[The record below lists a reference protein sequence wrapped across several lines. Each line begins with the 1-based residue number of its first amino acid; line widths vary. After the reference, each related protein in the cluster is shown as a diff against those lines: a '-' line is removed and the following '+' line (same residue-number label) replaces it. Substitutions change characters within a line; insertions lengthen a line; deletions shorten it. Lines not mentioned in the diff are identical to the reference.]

1 MGQDKH
7 LDIDTGMSMDIVT
20 DTSMDMDV
28 AIDMDTVTGHE
39 HGHDIKKIKGPSRLR
54 KVIGGMD
61 R

>member
-1 MGQDKH
+1 M
-7 LDIDTGMSMDIVT
+7 DIDTGMSMDIVT